1 MNIWLINPQKFYS
14 RIIASLY
21 SYGIHASYVCSES
34 DLHLP
39 HDCIRHSEWDAYI
52 GRAPQGIT
60 PSPPNLTLIDSLISI
75 EPLLFQMFDRLNYIR
90 LPVQTLRRIYYRY
103 VSMWS
108 AIIAKSRPDVILFHA
123 TPHLAYDY
131 VLYSIAKVLG
141 IRTLIVERTYLP
153 DRMILMTSLDDMPK
167 PSGEDLMAVS
177 PRKTD
182 HSGPNYYDARNRYF
196 QDHRRRQ
203 LTRRDLIRDSFR
215 RILLFIL
222 QVARRP
228 HEMLKPYRC
237 SMYAISGR
245 FPTRLTFLW
254 RDMLD
259 SIHLYRLRHLYESH
273 TSPAD
278 LECTN
283 YVYFPL
289 QFQPERTSIPM
300 GLQFADQLLALELLA
315 NSLPDGWLIYVKEH
329 PRQFLDN
336 AVRGVLG
343 RNREFYEALFRLHPD
358 RIRLIPT
365 NTPSSTLIQHAR
377 YVATVGGTAGWEAV
391 RSGVQAL
398 VFGATWYMHAPGV
411 YRVNSDAECRYVLN
425 QIHRGAIMDRA
436 LVESYTAWLHD
447 KASFPGY
454 MTSVFEKLSSL
465 LPADNAD
472 SYALAITHAV
482 NKS

>member
-1 MNIWLINPQKFYS
+1 
-14 RIIASLY
+14 
-21 SYGIHASYVCSES
+21 
-34 DLHLP
+34 
-39 HDCIRHSEWDAYI
+39 
-52 GRAPQGIT
+52 
-60 PSPPNLTLIDSLISI
+60 
-75 EPLLFQMFDRLNYIR
+75 
-90 LPVQTLRRIYYRY
+90 
-103 VSMWS
+103 MWWTILS
-108 AIIAKSRPDVILFHA
+108 TKSRPDVILFHA

-153 DRMILMTSLDDMPK
+153 DRMIIMKSLDDMPK
-167 PSGEDLMAVS
+167 PSSEDLSSVQ
-177 PRKTD
+177 PKKIN

-196 QDHRRRQ
+196 QDPRRRQ
-203 LTRRDLIRDSFR
+203 LTRRDLIRDSIR

-245 FPTRLTFLW
+245 FPTRIEFLF

-278 LECTN
+278 LECVN

-300 GLQFADQLLALELLA
+300 GLKFADQLSALELVA
-315 NSLPDGWLIYVKEH
+315 NSLPKGWLIYVKEH

-336 AVRGVLG
+336 AVRGRLG
-343 RNREFYEALFRLHPD
+343 RSLEFYNSLFDIHPD
-358 RIRLIPT
+358 RVRLIPT

-391 RSGVQAL
+391 RSGIQAL

-411 YRVNSDAECRYVLN
+411 YRVNSDTECQYALN
-425 QIHRGAIMDRA
+425 QIHRGATMSRA
-436 LVESYTAWLHD
+436 PVESYTAWLHD
-447 KASFPGY
+447 KASFSGY
-454 MTSVFEKLSSL
+454 MTNVFEKMSSL
-465 LPADNAD
+465 TSNENAD